1 MENKTMNIKEVTKY
15 NTLNNVF
22 SKSTDPAFRQKVFND
37 VFDNLFEDK
46 VVIHNRF
53 TCIARIEKIE
63 ILPESFSAFIIP
75 ETFIRTDTPSDK
87 RQEKVFEKLKRG
99 WEISC
104 KWEYMSI
111 LGNSLCSTAY
121 ANWLIW
127 VDSQTV
133 ELTEKLTKQGQNEE
147 ALKLTLY
154 ENEKK
159 TNR

>member
-1 MENKTMNIKEVTKY
+1 MTIKELKDKHSQDE
-15 NTLNNVF
+15 LF
-22 SKSTDPAFRQKVFND
+22 SKEFDSELRQEVFTRI
-37 VFDNLFEDK
+37 FQKLFEDK

-63 ILPESFSAFIIP
+63 ILPDSFSAFIIP

-104 KWEYMSI
+104 KWEYMTI
-111 LGNSLCSTAY
+111 LGNSLCSSAY

-127 VDSQTV
+127 VDPQTV
-133 ELTEKLTKQGQNEE
+133 ELTEKLTKQGQNKE

>member
-1 MENKTMNIKEVTKY
+1 MTIKELKDKHSQDE
-15 NTLNNVF
+15 LF
-22 SKSTDPAFRQKVFND
+22 SKEFDSELRKEIFTRIFQK
-37 VFDNLFEDK
+37 LFEDK

-87 RQEKVFEKLKRG
+87 RQEIVFEKLKRG

-104 KWEYMSI
+104 KWEYMTI
-111 LGNSLCSTAY
+111 LGNSLCSSAY

-127 VDSQTV
+127 VDPQTV
-133 ELTEKLTKQGQNEE
+133 ELAEKLTKQGQNKE

>member
-1 MENKTMNIKEVTKY
+1 MTIKELKERY
-15 NTLNNVF
+15 SHNELFAKEFDSELRQEVF
-22 SKSTDPAFRQKVFND
+22 TRIFHK
-37 VFDNLFEDK
+37 LFENK
-46 VVIHNRF
+46 VVIHDRV
-53 TCIARIEKIE
+53 TCIAGIEKIE

-111 LGNSLCSTAY
+111 LGNSLCSSAY

-133 ELTEKLTKQGQNEE
+133 ELTEKLTKHGQNKE

>member
-1 MENKTMNIKEVTKY
+1 MTIKELKDKHSQDE
-15 NTLNNVF
+15 LF
-22 SKSTDPAFRQKVFND
+22 SKEFDSELRQEIFTRIFQK
-37 VFDNLFEDK
+37 LFEDK

-87 RQEKVFEKLKRG
+87 RQEIVFEKLKRG

-104 KWEYMSI
+104 KWEYMTI
-111 LGNSLCSTAY
+111 LGNSLCSSAY

-127 VDSQTV
+127 VDPQTV
-133 ELTEKLTKQGQNEE
+133 ELTEKLTKQGQNKE

>member
-1 MENKTMNIKEVTKY
+1 MTIKELKDKHSQDE
-15 NTLNNVF
+15 LF
-22 SKSTDPAFRQKVFND
+22 SKEFDSELRQEVFTRI
-37 VFDNLFEDK
+37 FQKLFEDK
-46 VVIHNRF
+46 VVTHNRF

-87 RQEKVFEKLKRG
+87 RQEIVFEKLKRG

-104 KWEYMSI
+104 KWEYMTI
-111 LGNSLCSTAY
+111 LGNSLCSSAY

-127 VDSQTV
+127 VDPQTV
-133 ELTEKLTKQGQNEE
+133 ELTEKLTKQGQNKE

>member
-1 MENKTMNIKEVTKY
+1 MTMTELNEKY
-15 NTLNNVF
+15 SHDELF
-22 SKSTDPAFRQKVFND
+22 SKEFDSELRQEVFTHI
-37 VFDNLFEDK
+37 FKNLFEDK

-111 LGNSLCSTAY
+111 LGNSLCSSAY
-121 ANWLIW
+121 ANWLVW
-127 VDSQTV
+127 VDPQTV
-133 ELTEKLTKQGQNEE
+133 ELTEKLTKQGQNKE
-147 ALKLTLY
+147 ALIFTLY